1 MHPRSVN
8 VTTVVVRAHDN
19 SHGGNK
25 SGQVDD
31 QHQEERRRQQHQKF
45 TSMICS
51 TCEKVEKVRE
61 ASANDVTFFEKK
73 KMKISVTLLWSLQV
87 SLLVGMINLLF
98 HHFFEI

>member
-8 VTTVVVRAHDN
+8 GTTVVVRAHDN

-73 KMKISVTLLWSLQV
+73 NENKCDIVMVITGQTTCW
-87 SLLVGMINLLF
+87 
-98 HHFFEI
+98 HD